1 VGEFFIFRGAW
12 ATLPLFTVV
21 ATIGLVITA
30 LALLRM
36 FQHIFLGPLNPRW
49 SARAG
54 NPQPPDI
61 QPAEFWVA
69 APLLA
74 LLLLL
79 GVYPA
84 LVMDLTNTAATQ
96 AVAVFTQLLS

>member
-1 VGEFFIFRGAW
+1 
-12 ATLPLFTVV
+12 
-21 ATIGLVITA
+21 
-30 LALLRM
+30 
-36 FQHIFLGPLNPRW
+36 
-49 SARAG
+49 
-54 NPQPPDI
+54 
-61 QPAEFWVA
+61 VA